1 MSDENKEM
9 QGKQGAKNVKSKNY
23 ARNYRKRAEIRSFI
37 TNHLAENH
45 CVDCGESDPVVLEFD
60 HQRDKDFAISKA
72 VPMRIGK
79 KRLAAEIAKCVV
91 RCANCHRRKTYRE
104 RGHRSRKKPD

>member
-1 MSDENKEM
+1 MANENKEM
-9 QGKQGAKNVKSKNY
+9 QGKQGAENVISKNY
-23 ARNYRKRAEIRSFI
+23 ARNRKRNEIRSLI
-37 TNHLAENH
+37 TSYLAENH

-72 VPMRIGK
+72 VQMRIGV
-79 KRLAAEIAKCVV
+79 KRLVAEIAKCVV

-104 RGHRSRKKPD
+104 GGHRSRKKPD